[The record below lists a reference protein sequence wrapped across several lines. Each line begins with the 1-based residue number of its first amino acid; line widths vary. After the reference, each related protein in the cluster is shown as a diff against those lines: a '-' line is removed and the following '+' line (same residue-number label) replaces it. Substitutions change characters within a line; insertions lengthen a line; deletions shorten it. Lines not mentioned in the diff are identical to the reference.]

1 MDAFSS
7 TPYRRSVRPAR
18 IVALACVALGLAGS
32 AEWLGQLSSTAL
44 TLVSLLTIGAM
55 VVGIRRLPRSTRL
68 PWILNLS
75 AIVLFLIGAGLRD
88 AYQTLGDISA
98 RRSLIPDVPSAPA
111 YLLLAVG
118 LMLAVRLRRRG
129 AGGALD
135 AVLDSILAGL
145 AGLALS
151 WVFLITPA
159 LAKGSAS
166 VGVRLSLV
174 IYPPLSIICLVV
186 TAQLAFAGG
195 RRIASLNAAVGA
207 MACLLLGDA
216 LFTLVDARVLDLP
229 HGIITFPYMVAHAG
243 ICYLTLH
250 PSFPE
255 TVEPVRVEETT
266 PTPARLAFV
275 AIALAI
281 PAVVSV
287 TLQREALSDRIV
299 LALIVLSLTAVAT
312 WRVTRA
318 LQHHA
323 RSERRLRYQATHDS
337 LTGTLNRHGLLN
349 ELGHWPSDRGGVAM
363 FFLDLDRFKLVNDT
377 FGHSFGDELLLRVTE
392 RLRAGHGDTSLL
404 ARIGGDE
411 FIVVVP
417 GILDLAD
424 AVARGEDMRAEFGR
438 PFEVRGSEIPVSVS
452 VGIALATS
460 HPDAEALLRDSDTAM
475 YSAKEA
481 GRDAVVVFDD
491 SMRDR
496 VAHRLELERDL
507 RHALDRGELTVYYQ
521 PVVHLPSGEVTG
533 FEALIRWHH
542 PTRGTVSPLAFIPIA
557 EETGLIT
564 QIGAWVLDEACR
576 QLRVWRNLLPNGE
589 HLTMAVNISARQL
602 GDSDLPFMID
612 RTLWRHRLDGS
623 AVCLELTES
632 MLLDNPDAA
641 AAVLVKLRE
650 RGLHLAIDDF
660 GTGYSSLAYL
670 RRFPFD
676 RVKIDRAFVEPLDQP
691 ESGEHQLVSAI
702 VAMADALG
710 MSTVA
715 EGVETIEQAD
725 QLVAMG
731 CATAQGF
738 YYSRPVPADAVPA
751 TVQRLGIV
759 RRSTDDRLVGA

>member
-1 MDAFSS
+1 MTPRLPSS
-7 TPYRRSVRPAR
+7 NRRSARPAWVLSSLAALLAVAATAGWLGAYSDTAVGLIGLGT
-18 IVALACVALGLAGS
+18 IVALS
-32 AEWLGQLSSTAL
+32 F
-44 TLVSLLTIGAM
+44 
-55 VVGIRRLPRSTRL
+55 GIRRLPRGARL
-68 PWILNLS
+68 GWILIDV
-75 AIVLFLIGAGLRD
+75 AVLLLLVGAAMRESLH
-88 AYQTLGDISA
+88 TLGNVGPT
-98 RRSLIPDVPSAPA
+98 RSLLPDVASGPG
-111 YLLLAVG
+111 YVMLALG
-118 LMLAVRLRRRG
+118 LMQAVRVRRRG
-129 AGGALD
+129 AGSTD
-135 AVLDSILAGL
+135 AVLDSVLAGL
-145 AGLALS
+145 ASLALA
-151 WVFLITPA
+151 WVFLLTPV
-159 LAKGSAS
+159 LANFHSS
-166 VGVRLSLV
+166 LGVRLSLV
-174 IYPPLSIICLVV
+174 AYPPMSVLFVV
-186 TAQLAFAGG
+186 ITSQLAFATG
-195 RRIASLNAAVGA
+195 RRVAALNGAVVA
-207 MACLLLGDA
+207 MTFVLLGDVA
-216 LFTLVDARVLDLP
+216 FTLVDSRAAHLPLFLTSLPYVL
-229 HGIITFPYMVAHAG
+229 GYAAIIFFS
-243 ICYLTLH
+243 LH
-250 PSFPE
+250 PSFAE
-255 TVEPVRVEETT
+255 VGQPVRIEETT

-275 AIALAI
+275 AIALSI

-287 TLQREALSDRIV
+287 TKHSSALSDRLVLAAIV
-299 LALIVLSLTAVAT
+299 LALTGIAT

-323 RSERRLRYQATHDS
+323 RSERRLRHQATHDS

-349 ELGHWPSDRGGVAM
+349 DLGRWRDEAGAVAM

-392 RLRAGHGDTSLL
+392 RLRASHGDSSLL

-417 GILDLAD
+417 GIVDLSD
-424 AVARGEDMRAEFGR
+424 AVNRGERMRAEFAR

-452 VGIALATS
+452 IGIALAET
-460 HPDAEALLRDSDTAM
+460 HPDAEALLRDADTAM

-521 PVVHLPSGEVTG
+521 PVVHLPSGEISG
-533 FEALIRWHH
+533 FEALLRWHH
-542 PTRGTVSPLAFIPIA
+542 PTRGTVSPLTFIPIA

-564 QIGAWVLDEACR
+564 KIGAWVLDEACR
-576 QLRVWRNLLPNGE
+576 QLRVWRTTLPVGGG
-589 HLTMAVNISARQL
+589 LTMAVNISARQL
-602 GDSDLPFMID
+602 NDSDLPFMID
-612 RTLWRHRLDGS
+612 RTLWRHRLDGE
-623 AVCLELTES
+623 AICLELTES

-641 AAVLVKLRE
+641 VSILERLRE

-691 ESGEHQLVSAI
+691 DSSEHQLVAAI

-710 MSTVA
+710 MTTVA
-715 EGVETIEQAD
+715 EGVETIEQAN

-731 CATAQGF
+731 CGTAQGF

-751 TVQRLGIV
+751 TIQRLGVLRTTASGGSLIE
-759 RRSTDDRLVGA
+759 A